1 MEQGTSE
8 REPGAGAPP
17 AASRDAGPDGGE
29 GPYRVAVVI
38 PCLDEERTIGK
49 VVEDLKGALPGAEI
63 HVFDN
68 GSTDRTAEIA
78 RRSGAT
84 VVSSPVRGKGS
95 VIRHAVRVVDADAYV
110 LVDGD
115 DTYPAA
121 VAPELVRRF
130 RESGVDMLV
139 ATRLDQ
145 HHGGAFRL
153 FHKLGNR
160 LIAGTISLLFRT
172 RLTDVLTGY
181 RVLSRDFVRLVRLRS
196 RGFEI
201 ETEMTLQALAK
212 GLAILE
218 VPVAYG
224 SRPEGSESKL
234 ATWSDGLLILRC
246 ILLVF
251 KDYKPFVFFASLA
264 ALLALLSLAAGSAP
278 IADFWREG
286 YVYHVPRAILA
297 AGLAV
302 LSAVSFGVGLLLD
315 TLSKYHEETIELW
328 RRSLRR

>member
-1 MEQGTSE
+1 MDATD
-8 REPGAGAPP
+8 
-17 AASRDAGPDGGE
+17 AAHDRDGFDAARAVEGPDRQP

-38 PCLDEERTIGK
+38 PCLDEERTIAK
-49 VVEDLKGALPGAEI
+49 VVEDMKGALPGAEI
-63 HVFDN
+63 WVFDN
-68 GSTDRTAEIA
+68 GSRDRTAEIA
-78 RRSGAT
+78 RRSGAR

-95 VIRHAVRVVDADAYV
+95 VIRHAARVVDADAFV

-115 DTYPAA
+115 DTYPASA
-121 VAPELVRRF
+121 APELVRRF
-130 RESGVDMLV
+130 RESGADMLV
-139 ATRLDQ
+139 ATRLEE

-153 FHKLGNR
+153 FHKVGNR

-172 RLTDVLTGY
+172 RLADVLSGY
-181 RVLSRDFVRLVRLRS
+181 RVLSRDFVRLVHLRS

-212 GLAILE
+212 NLAILE

-234 ATWSDGLLILRC
+234 DTWSDGLLILRC

-251 KDYKPFVFFASLA
+251 KDYKPFVFFGALA
-264 ALLALLSLAAGSAP
+264 GLFALLSLVAGSAP
-278 IADFWREG
+278 IADFVREG

-302 LSAVSFGVGLLLD
+302 LSALSFGVGLMLD
-315 TLSKYHEETIELW
+315 TVSKYHEETIELW